1 MVSAAST
8 LPVGLLDVA
17 GYINIPPYFSVR
29 CISEENE
36 KCIEVAEG
44 ETIEPTY
51 LADNGALSPCE
62 MGVVSMGV
70 VHRQQLTSGNLH

>member
-29 CISEENE
+29 CIS
-36 KCIEVAEG
+36 